1 MVFIFQLFAEENK
14 HSAPI
19 SLTNAKSQ
27 WKSEPTNNAQREAIK
42 NGREALSLY
51 MDKKQDKQLANV
63 EQDFIKKGDAQAY
76 YRELSTQY
84 KEIIAQNKVVPP
96 EDKMV
101 VEAKMTSALTA
112 VARYEV
118 HVAIDNDKN
127 IKPNE
132 QENRHKQVDLCQNL
146 QALNELANQ
155 WKYTQVAA
163 ALKNL
168 ESFSVSE
175 DVGAQAAEATSINML
190 QTLSSEVLAR
200 LTAGIDKK
208 DEEIEKKANEVG
220 ESTHGSDAEKSAMRE
235 LTALDDAK
243 EELVKSKEELT
254 SLMENA
260 REENIGAIQ
269 AALEKANSAL
279 AKAAK

>member
-1 MVFIFQLFAEENK
+1 MQTGNMDGIDAFLKNNPNLDSEVRDYLLKFKDNYNK
-14 HSAPI
+14 I
-19 SLTNAKSQ
+19 QNAKTL
-27 WKSEPTNNAQREAIK
+27 SELQ
-42 NGREALSLY
+42 
-51 MDKKQDKQLANV
+51 NV
-63 EQDFIKKGDAQAY
+63 CKDIGI
-76 YRELSTQY
+76 S
-84 KEIIAQNKVVPP
+84 
-96 EDKMV
+96 
-101 VEAKMTSALTA
+101 S
-112 VARYEV
+112 
-118 HVAIDNDKN
+118 
-127 IKPNE
+127 
-132 QENRHKQVDLCQNL
+132 
-146 QALNELANQ
+146 
-155 WKYTQVAA
+155 
-163 ALKNL
+163 
-168 ESFSVSE
+168 

-190 QTLSSEVLAR
+190 QNLTSEVLAR